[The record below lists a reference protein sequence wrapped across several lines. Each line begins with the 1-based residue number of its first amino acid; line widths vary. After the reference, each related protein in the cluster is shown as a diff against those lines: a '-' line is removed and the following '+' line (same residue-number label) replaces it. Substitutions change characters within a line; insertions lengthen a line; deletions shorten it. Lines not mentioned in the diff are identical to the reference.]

1 MIDKLE
7 GLKIRFEEVGDLLV
21 LPDIVS
27 DMKRYSK
34 LNKEYKDLKIVV
46 DAFDE
51 YMNVLDNI
59 DSSKQMLANEKDPE
73 FREMAK
79 AELEELQP
87 KCLQLEEDLKVLLIP
102 KDPMDDKDVILEI
115 RAGAGGDE
123 SAIFTGDLIRMY
135 QRYCEKNGLK
145 LNFPAHF

>member
-21 LPDIVS
+21 LPDTIS

-51 YMNVLDNI
+51 YKNVLDNI
-59 DSSKQMLANEKDPE
+59 ESSKEMLANEKDPE

-79 AELEELQP
+79 AEQ
-87 KCLQLEEDLKVLLIP
+87 KSY
-102 KDPMDDKDVILEI
+102 IL
-115 RAGAGGDE
+115 
-123 SAIFTGDLIRMY
+123 SV
-135 QRYCEKNGLK
+135 
-145 LNFPAHF
+145 